1 MKILRAAA
9 VLSALSS
16 VTAAT
21 VLGALAT
28 QAWDWTGAAPTA
40 AQPFLPGIVAGPAT
54 EESMV
59 STSPDGQMLLWGASR
74 LWFPVT
80 RVSEIRISERND
92 GAWTPAVTAPFSRG
106 FSDAD
111 PFPARD
117 GSGVFLSSFRPVD
130 GPPRKDFDLWFV
142 PRTAD
147 GYGRA
152 VNLGKAV
159 NSPADELYASAA
171 RDGTLYFGSDRSGIW
186 QIYRA
191 QRKSDGSYSAAEALP
206 EPVNLPG
213 LWSFNPFISADG
225 RTLLFTALNRPGG
238 AGKGDIWVTRLDKD
252 GTFGAPVNLGPA
264 VNTAEED
271 YHATVTGDAS
281 ALMFVRR
288 DTSSPSG
295 NAEAMW
301 IKLAAVPALRE
312 AWGRQGQAGP

>member
-1 MKILRAAA
+1 MTIFRAALTGIGLCA
-9 VLSALSS
+9 
-16 VTAAT
+16 AAT
-21 VLGALAT
+21 TIALA
-28 QAWDWTGAAPTA
+28 APGWDWTAAAPET
-40 AQPFLPGIVAGPAT
+40 AQPLLPGIVAGPAT

-59 STSPDGQMLLWGASR
+59 NTTSDGTMLMWGASR

-80 RVSEIRISERND
+80 RVSEVRMSERRD
-92 GAWTPAVTAPFSRG
+92 GKWTPAATAPFSRG
-106 FSDAD
+106 YSDAD

-130 GPPRKDFDLWFV
+130 GPPRSDFDLWFV
-142 PRTAD
+142 PRTTD

-159 NSPADELYASAA
+159 NSPADELYATTAS
-171 RDGTLYFGSDRSGIW
+171 DGTLYFGSDRSGVW
-186 QIYRA
+186 HIYRSRRNA
-191 QRKSDGSYSAAEALP
+191 DGTYSAAEALA

-213 LWSFNPFISADG
+213 LWSFNPFISPDG
-225 RTLLFTALNRPGG
+225 RTLIFTSLNRPGG
-238 AGKGDIWVTRLDKD
+238 AGKGDIWVARADKD
-252 GTFGAPVNLGPA
+252 GQFGTPVNLGPA

-271 YHATVTGDAS
+271 YHATVTGDGR

-288 DTSSPSG
+288 DTSSANG

-312 AWGRQGQAGP
+312 AWER